1 MCEIRGKINR
11 EIEVSNTWRE
21 QETFT
26 LVKSKLLGVVY
37 SS

>member
-26 LVKSKLLGVVY
+26 LVKINF
-37 SS
+37 